1 MWACG
6 IRNGDGGGWIVPL
19 KAGSDS
25 QVMTP
30 YFGTTELGSIGMG
43 AESSP
48 FPLASRCANCVNHC
62 IVVRV
67 LLCKY
72 HNSGITIPKLKGSF
86 NNG

>member
-48 FPLASRCANCVNHC
+48 FPLALIPRPL
-62 IVVRV
+62 RKP
-67 LLCKY
+67 LL
-72 HNSGITIPKLKGSF
+72 H
-86 NNG
+86 